1 MPSMIGPNSPLSTSL
16 LSCSP
21 STFRAFRAPFS
32 STSPFIRRMVAPIAF
47 HFCRNSPASMC
58 RLMALTSDTLN
69 DEEDEEI
76 TRLFNAKKSP
86 EEVSMC
92 HSPFSSLVDVITKGE
107 ADVYRS
113 VEGGATMI
121 QLRDKTNGIGIPPP
135 PLPLRSSSSYGP
147 SCQEI
152 VAPSP

>member
-1 MPSMIGPNSPLSTSL
+1 
-16 LSCSP
+16 
-21 STFRAFRAPFS
+21 
-32 STSPFIRRMVAPIAF
+32 
-47 HFCRNSPASMC
+47 MC

-86 EEVSMC
+86 EEVSMR
-92 HSPFSSLVDVITKGE
+92 HSPFPSLVDVITKGE